1 MSPQDP
7 VATELLEKAL
17 RENADKDS
25 IFTTA
30 MLNSDGEIVTQ
41 DDVEVDNIIQQ
52 RQSSKRSGGT
62 RAAGT
67 PAVASSSRAP
77 PKVSRRKVGDVT
89 RDFGG
94 MEVSDDDGL

>member
-17 RENADKDS
+17 RENADKDN
-25 IFTTA
+25 IFIST

-41 DDVEVDNIIQQ
+41 DDVEVDAMIYQ
-52 RQSSKRSGGT
+52 RQSSRRSGT
-62 RAAGT
+62 RG
-67 PAVASSSRAP
+67 AVTQASASSSRAQP
-77 PKVSRRKVGDVT
+77 PVSRKRLGDVT

-94 MEVSDDDGL
+94 MEVSDEDGL